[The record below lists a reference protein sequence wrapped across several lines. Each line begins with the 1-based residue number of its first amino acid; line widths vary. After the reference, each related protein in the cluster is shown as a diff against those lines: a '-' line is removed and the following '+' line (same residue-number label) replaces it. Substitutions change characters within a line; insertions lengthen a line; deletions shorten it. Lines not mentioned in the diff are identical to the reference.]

1 MLISLLLQVSQGYKA
16 KVSPL
21 LLTELPQSESIDM
34 PDLIWRVLTVSAGAY
49 GSHQLTG
56 ISRIVKTVI
65 SPLADFKIS
74 VLVISTYQS
83 DYVLVGFFGQVS
95 FSLKLII
102 IWCRVFSLFTS
113 TGKLFL
119 LFVSIQSIVFILF

>member
-1 MLISLLLQVSQGYKA
+1 MLISLLLDASQGSKA
-16 KVSPL
+16 KVSLL

-83 DYVLVGFFGQVS
+83 DYVLVG
-95 FSLKLII
+95 SLVKYH
-102 IWCRVFSLFTS
+102 SH
-113 TGKLFL
+113 
-119 LFVSIQSIVFILF
+119 

>member
-1 MLISLLLQVSQGYKA
+1 MLISLLLHASQGSKA
-16 KVSPL
+16 KVSLL

-83 DYVLVGFFGQVS
+83 DYVLVGFLVVVFSLVS

-102 IWCRVFSLFTS
+102 IWFRVFSLFTS
-113 TGKLFL
+113 TGKLWFYSL
-119 LFVSIQSIVFILF
+119 

>member
-1 MLISLLLQVSQGYKA
+1 MLISLLLHASQGSKA
-16 KVSPL
+16 KVSLL

-83 DYVLVGFFGQVS
+83 DYVLVGFLVMYHS
-95 FSLKLII
+95 H
-102 IWCRVFSLFTS
+102 
-113 TGKLFL
+113 
-119 LFVSIQSIVFILF
+119 